1 MQVREARAGP
11 GTGRGSLASI
21 SLISDGACIIH
32 VINNSDNSNAAGV
45 VDRQTLFNRL
55 FKGAQEKGQE
65 AGGCFR

>member
-21 SLISDGACIIH
+21 RVISDGACTIH

-45 VDRQTLFNRL
+45 VDRQTDSF
-55 FKGAQEKGQE
+55 
-65 AGGCFR
+65 